1 MSDDTPSWSSA
12 TVDAITAHVCWHSC
26 LDQDRQT
33 RLCES
38 KVKPDQIKMLMIKA
52 VLIPARAVGL
62 RRWKKRKK
70 TKTKFKLWKR
80 VQTQK
85 HQISVHSQLY
95 RGQKLTLK
103 VRVAAQRRQ
112 SRVSQ
117 SWVCIPPGSRPWME
131 WRWWEGSRGQRLVL
145 DEFYPSVVY
154 ISWATRWCSGMP
166 LAWATAVLFSF
177 RRLTRYIS

>member
-70 TKTKFKLWKR
+70 RKQNLSSGNVSKRKSIKFLF
-80 VQTQK
+80 TL
-85 HQISVHSQLY
+85 SC